1 MTDVNVYFLV
11 SWMDREATS
20 AAWNPLATTVSSG
33 QPGETNFNSIGVK
46 NFPNARAGVTAWV
59 KTIRDGYY
67 PTIYSSIMAGNP
79 LSSVGAANE
88 WKSYTG
94 GGDYA
99 QALAQGVARYLHN
112 PALAN
117 GTVGTNT
124 SAGANGGIAT
134 NANTSAIVAQWGWL
148 LNDPEI
154 GPIIAKAEAQGWT
167 QDEFTAAIQGTN
179 WYRSHSASVRQWEQ
193 TLNEDPATAR
203 QQLAQQIPIE
213 QSHSRPA

>member
-1 MTDVNVYFLV
+1 MARVVDNPAGHNAPPPPNAQPVDWIAQAQADGTHLSYAKAILQALGAPMTDVNVYFLV

-117 GTVGTNT
+117 GTVGTI
-124 SAGANGGIAT
+124 AN
-134 NANTSAIVAQWGWL
+134 SFR
-148 LNDPEI
+148 EI
-154 GPIIAKAEAQGWT
+154 P
-167 QDEFTAAIQGTN
+167 
-179 WYRSHSASVRQWEQ
+179 
-193 TLNEDPATAR
+193 
-203 QQLAQQIPIE
+203 
-213 QSHSRPA
+213 